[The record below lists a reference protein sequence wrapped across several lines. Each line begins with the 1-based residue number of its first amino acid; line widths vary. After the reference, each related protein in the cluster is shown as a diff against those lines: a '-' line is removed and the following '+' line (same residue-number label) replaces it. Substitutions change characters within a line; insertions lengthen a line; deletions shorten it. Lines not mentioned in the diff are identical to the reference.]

1 MNNYCRVLCMTLVT
15 LLAAIV
21 PVSAYTVSDDSNN
34 AVRDA
39 VLSYFHPVNGA
50 VADVADGGVSITLE
64 NGEGLRKGARLSVF
78 RMGLPFYH
86 PITKDLIGHTE
97 DLIGRIEVKGETE
110 VKGRYLCTVLN
121 GDLKTDDIVRVTSSP
136 IKLAFFQD
144 RQAEWSLSEMFY
156 GSLKESQRFD
166 IIETYTENFEEE
178 SLSELSRGLGA
189 EAVLVL
195 STPLENG
202 TRKLRVRLFWTED
215 AHMFAEIEE
224 SVDAEVV
231 SSVRSEEN
239 LLDINLTDDE
249 PWGNYLLEDGE
260 LFAFG
265 DVVGNGE
272 RELIVSDGNDLRVYS
287 MRDTPQEIWFLKG
300 GAHERHLSIDVL
312 DLNNN
317 GRSEIF
323 VTSLINGGRTMN
335 SFALEYDSVS
345 GYRRVWDS
353 APYFLRVMDDALLMQ
368 KFTSFGL
375 FTGPVY
381 KGGWENGNYK
391 PVSPLKLPDG
401 VNIYGFAY
409 INRDKNGDAGL
420 VSFDDDGYLHLYNN
434 GQSVWKSTD
443 SYGKFEISLT
453 RHKSSMFDNTGDLD
467 ESSPGSGS
475 RKAFVRGRLIT
486 IKTRRGE
493 EIIVVKRIPLL
504 KNMPGLGTGK
514 TEIHSL
520 LWTGGVMDEELLIQG
535 ISGPATDYQ
544 VDDNELFFIVRTSMA
559 GFVKEAVGGDFLRG
573 SRLYYYTFRRDG
585 N

>member
-1 MNNYCRVLCMTLVT
+1 MAVVT
-15 LLAAIV
+15 FLMAIV
-21 PVSAYTVSDDSNN
+21 PVSAYAVSDDSNH

-39 VLSYFHPVNGA
+39 VLSYFHPVNGV
-50 VADVADGGVSITLE
+50 VADVVDGGVSITLE
-64 NGEGLRKGARLSVF
+64 NGDRLRKGERLSVF
-78 RMGLPFYH
+78 RSGLPFYH
-86 PITKDLIGHTE
+86 PITNDMIGHTE
-97 DLIGRIEVKGETE
+97 DLIGRIEVKGKTE
-110 VKGRYLCTVLN
+110 EQGRYLCTILN
-121 GDLKTDDIVRVTSSP
+121 GDLKTGDIVRVTSSP

-144 RQAEWSLSEMFY
+144 QQAEWSLTERFY

-178 SLSELSRGLGA
+178 NLSELSRGLGA

-202 TRKLRVRLFWTED
+202 TRKLRVRLLWTED

-224 SVDAEVV
+224 SVGAEVV

-239 LLDINLTDDE
+239 LLDINLTDNE

-272 RELIVSDGNDLRVYS
+272 RELVVSDGNNLRVYS
-287 MRDTPQEIWFLKG
+287 MRDAPQEIWFLKG
-300 GAHERHLSIDVL
+300 GAEERHLSIDVL
-312 DLNNN
+312 DLNDN

-335 SFALEYDSVS
+335 SFVLEYDSVS
-345 GYRRVWDS
+345 GYRRVWDR
-353 APYFLRVMDDALLMQ
+353 APYFFRVMDDALLMQ

-381 KGGWENGNYK
+381 KGGWENGDYK
-391 PVSPLKLPDG
+391 PVSPLKLPDD

-409 INRDKNGDAGL
+409 INREKKVDAGL

-434 GQSVWKSTD
+434 GQPVWKSTD

-453 RHKSSMFDNTGDLD
+453 RNKRAMFDNTDDLD
-467 ESSPGSGS
+467 ESSPGRDSMET
-475 RKAFVRGRLIT
+475 FVRGRLIT
-486 IKTRRGE
+486 VKTRRGE
-493 EIIVVKRIPLL
+493 EIIVVKRVPLL

-520 LWTGGVMDEELLIQG
+520 LWAGGVMDEELLIQG
-535 ISGPATDYQ
+535 ISGPATDYL
-544 VDDNELFFIVRTSMA
+544 VDDNELFFIVRTSMV
-559 GFVKEAVGGDFLRG
+559 GFVKEAIGGDFLRG
-573 SRLYYYTFRRDG
+573 SRLYYYIHERDE